1 MATNWWELQILCEP
15 SLEESIFWRLDDFGC
30 RGMASE
36 KKGKSYWI
44 RAYTPQAE
52 FDYLDLAALVL
63 LLRQD
68 ALMMGLPKPI
78 VKWNML
84 DDEDWSSSWKSHWQP
99 QKIGDRFLVCPE
111 WIEPPTDSDR
121 LLLRLDPG
129 AAFGTG
135 AHQTTQLCLEALEM
149 RLGYQPENQV
159 IADIGCGSGILSIGA
174 LLLGAKQA
182 FGIDIDIL
190 AIEATNSN
198 RALNGIDAEK
208 LQVTTGDLEKLEEM
222 YNEGFD
228 GIVCNILAEIII
240 ELIPD
245 LSAIAKPTTW
255 GILSGI
261 LIEQIKPIADTLEQ
275 NGWVIAALWKKDDW
289 CCFNIRRAPEY

>member
-1 MATNWWELQILCEP
+1 MSTNWWELQVLCEP

-36 KKGKSYWI
+36 KKGKSFLI
-44 RAYTPQAE
+44 RAYSPQAQ
-52 FDYLDLAALVL
+52 FDYLDLAALGL

-68 ALMMGLPKPI
+68 SLMMGLPRPI

-99 QKIGDRFLVCPE
+99 QEIGDRFLVCPE
-111 WIEPPTDSDR
+111 WLEPPETDR
-121 LLLRLDPG
+121 IVLKLDPG

-135 AHQTTQLCLEALEM
+135 THQTTQLCLEALEM
-149 RLGYQPENQV
+149 RLGYKPGTQV

-174 LLLGAKQA
+174 LLLGASQT
-182 FGIDIDIL
+182 FGVDTDIL
-190 AIEATNSN
+190 AIEASDSN
-198 RALNGIDAEK
+198 RKLNHIASERM
-208 LQVTTGDLEKLEEM
+208 QVAKGSLDHLPAM
-222 YNEGFD
+222 YNGGFD

-240 ELIPD
+240 ELIPQM
-245 LSAIAKPTTW
+245 SAIAKPTSW

-275 NGWVIAALWKKDDW
+275 HGWVIAALWKKDQW
-289 CCFNIRRAPEY
+289 CCFNIRRAT

>member
-1 MATNWWELQILCEP
+1 
-15 SLEESIFWRLDDFGC
+15 
-30 RGMASE
+30 MASE

-44 RAYTPQAE
+44 RAYSPQAE

-111 WIEPPTDSDR
+111 WIEPPADSDR

-135 AHQTTQLCLEALEM
+135 THQTTQLCLEALEM

-182 FGIDIDIL
+182 FGIDIDLL